1 VPVASQDA
9 MALLSSLRRAGGAA
23 RWPPQLQLSA
33 AFAKEASAAGGGRKA
48 EGDTRLNTILAAL
61 APKAAPPPPPPPPEE
76 AAADAARAREHSRR
90 MMAAHRELQADLSTK
105 LRLKQAAV
113 AALPPDLRAAAEV
126 PDLAPFPANRRIWTE
141 SPPPE
146 EDAAGPAR
154 IEQGARRIGTKRR

>member
-1 VPVASQDA
+1 MSVASHDA
-9 MALLSSLRRAGGAA
+9 MALLSSLRRAGGA

-33 AFAKEASAAGGGRKA
+33 AFAKEASAGGGRKA

-61 APKAAPPPPPPPPEE
+61 APKAAPPPPPTPEE

-90 MMAAHRELQADLSTK
+90 LMAAHRELQADLSTK

-154 IEQGARRIGTKRR
+154 VEQGARRIGTKRR